1 MKTKNFLMAGALLLA
16 GMTLLPGA
24 VLHCDTQLF

>member
-1 MKTKNFLMAGALLLA
+1 MKNYLMAGALLLA
-16 GMTLLPGA
+16 GMTLLPGV